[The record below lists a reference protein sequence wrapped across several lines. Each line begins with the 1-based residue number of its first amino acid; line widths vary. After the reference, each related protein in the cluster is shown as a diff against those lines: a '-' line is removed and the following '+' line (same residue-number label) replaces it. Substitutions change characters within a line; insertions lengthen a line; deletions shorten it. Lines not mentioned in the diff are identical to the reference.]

1 MSKEQEV
8 KRLPK
13 HAIKV
18 GVPFGHPIFDA
29 GGHLLMPAGVVIE
42 SESQLEK
49 LYERGLYLDLKT
61 SQALFGDRSD
71 KSGFVSDAA
80 KTVDSKP
87 QGEERVELKL
97 KKLKLGEML
106 QISPLADETGATK
119 YSVRLIGGLD
129 KKSLICTIPT
139 VDEKL
144 VYIKESTGF
153 SVHMFSGK
161 DVYRFNTMVDAVVN
175 RPYPHMHLKFPREVY
190 CNSLRKNTRVAVSVI
205 ASVEN
210 KSSLPG
216 DAAKGAGRIVDLSL
230 GGCMLESFAKL
241 FKVGDSI
248 ECSFKLPIEEGELL
262 FVLPGIVRNIAEQ
275 KSPEGKIMYRHGV
288 QFMEIKLQDRIVLQS
303 FIFEALTGEKLQE
316 I

>member
-8 KRLPK
+8 RRLPK
-13 HAIKV
+13 NAIKV
-18 GVPFGHPIFDA
+18 GVPFEHPLLDA
-29 GGHLLMPAGVVIE
+29 NGHLLMPAGTVIE
-42 SESQLEK
+42 SEGQLEK

-71 KSGFVSDAA
+71 KSAFVSDAA
-80 KTVDSKP
+80 KIEDSKP

-97 KKLKLGEML
+97 KKLKLGEIL

-129 KKSLICTIPT
+129 KKSLICTIPS

-144 VYIKESTGF
+144 VYIKESSGF

-161 DVYRFNTMVDAVVN
+161 DVYRFNTMVDAVLN

-190 CNSLRKNTRVAVSVI
+190 CNSLRKNQRVTVSVI

-210 KSSLPG
+210 KSGSG
-216 DAAKGAGRIVDLSL
+216 SATKGAGRIVDLSL
-230 GGCMLESFAKL
+230 GGCMLEAYARLAKT
-241 FKVGDSI
+241 GDAI
-248 ECSFKLPIEEGELL
+248 ECSFKLPMEGGEIL
-262 FVLPGIVRNIAEQ
+262 FVLQGIVRNIVEQ
-275 KSPEGKIMYRHGV
+275 KAPEGKTVYRLGV
-288 QFMEIKLQDRIVLQS
+288 QFEQIKLQDRIVLQS

-316 I
+316 L